1 MQADSAIIA
10 ISFLLYCLA
19 FYNCYRVLG
28 ARHSPAA
35 SISWIWANLTI
46 PVIGVPAYWLFGTG
60 RLRDYPGY
68 PEPQHREEAKT
79 QLCQLSPTFNEF
91 SNIFSK
97 FGKVFTPSPSK
108 VCLLKDGNTTFS
120 AIFDAINSAQS
131 YILVQ
136 YYILRSDRLGLE
148 LKELLISKA
157 REGLLVY
164 VLYDD
169 MGSFWLSR
177 QYIKDLRRAGVNTA
191 TFLPVFSLK
200 RFYLMN
206 YRNHRKLVVVD
217 GNVAF
222 TGGLNLGEEYAASRF
237 GKQRYWRDTHM
248 SISGQSVK
256 QLEAIFLGDWEYSTG
271 NKIRDRLKSP
281 NIAQTKSP
289 NKQIPTFEQN
299 ILVVP
304 SGPYDQTNIGM
315 LLFMQII
322 HGARKKLWVS
332 TPYFVP
338 DEALQKGLEL
348 AVLKGVEVKI
358 LLPKHSEQHL
368 VHWVTLS
375 YAEQMQRLGVK
386 VYLYE
391 KGFIHQKVILID
403 DDAAFVGTSNFDNR
417 TLYLNCELMLG
428 VFGNEF
434 NKQIKLMLKADF
446 ESAKVFSA
454 KKDRLIRKLIRLRAN
469 GARLLA
475 PLL

>member
-1 MQADSAIIA
+1 M
-10 ISFLLYCLA
+10 
-19 FYNCYRVLG
+19 G
-28 ARHSPAA
+28 K
-35 SISWIWANLTI
+35 
-46 PVIGVPAYWLFGTG
+46 
-60 RLRDYPGY
+60 LRDYPGY
-68 PEPQHREEAKT
+68 PEPQDLDA
-79 QLCQLSPTFNEF
+79 LPSPELDYSNSSIAEF
-91 SNIFSK
+91 ARIFSK
-97 FGKVFTPSPSK
+97 FGSIFIPFSSR
-108 VCLLKDGNTTFS
+108 VCLLKDGTSTFS
-120 AIFDAINSAQS
+120 AIFDAINSGKH

-157 REGLLVY
+157 REGLQVFL
-164 VLYDD
+164 LYDD
-169 MGSFWLSR
+169 MGSFWLSK
-177 QYIKDLRRAGVNTA
+177 QYIKDLRLAGVHTA

-222 TGGLNLGEEYAASRF
+222 TGGLNVGEEYAASRF
-237 GKQRYWRDTHM
+237 GRHRYWRDTHM
-248 SISGQSVK
+248 SITGKSVK
-256 QLEAIFLGDWEYSTG
+256 QIESIFVGDWEFSTG
-271 NKIRDRLKSP
+271 KKILNKLE
-281 NIAQTKSP
+281 
-289 NKQIPTFEQN
+289 KQKGKAETSKPTTQMSSFEQG

-322 HGARKKLWVS
+322 HGAKKKLWVS

-348 AVLKGVEVKI
+348 AVLKGIEVKI
-358 LLPKHSEQHL
+358 LLPKLSEQLL

-375 YAEQMQRLGVK
+375 YAEQMQRAGVQ

-403 DDAAFVGTSNFDNR
+403 DDVAFVGTSNFDNR

-428 VFGNEF
+428 VFGEEF
-434 NKQIKLMLKADF
+434 NKQIKSMLEDDF
-446 ESAKVFSA
+446 KNAKVFSP

>member
-1 MQADSAIIA
+1 MRAETAIIA
-10 ISFLLYCLA
+10 ISFLLYGLA

-35 SISWIWANLTI
+35 SISWIWANLSI
-46 PVIGVPAYWLFGTG
+46 PIIGVPAYWLFGMG

-68 PEPQHREEAKT
+68 PEPKIQEPPLKPEERPGSSIA
-79 QLCQLSPTFNEF
+79 EF
-91 SNIFSK
+91 SKIFAK
-97 FGKVFTPSPSK
+97 FGTVFAPFSCKVR
-108 VCLLKDGNTTFS
+108 LLKDGTSTFS
-120 AIFDAINSAQS
+120 AIFDAINAGRS

-157 REGLLVY
+157 REGLQVY
-164 VLYDD
+164 LLYDD
-169 MGSFWLSR
+169 MGSFWLSK
-177 QYIKDLRRAGVNTA
+177 QYIRDLRLAGVHTA
-191 TFLPVFSLK
+191 TFLPVFNLK

-217 GNVAF
+217 GHIAF
-222 TGGLNLGEEYAASRF
+222 TGGLNVGEEYAASRF
-237 GKQRYWRDTHM
+237 GRHRYWRDTHM
-248 SISGQSVK
+248 SIMGESAK
-256 QLEAIFLGDWEYSTG
+256 QLVATFVGDWEFSTG
-271 NKIRDRLKSP
+271 QKILDRLEDP
-281 NIAQTKSP
+281 EY
-289 NKQIPTFEQN
+289 PTESGNHSFSQD

-322 HGARKKLWVS
+322 HGAKKKLWVS

-348 AVLKGVEVKI
+348 SVLKGIEVKI
-358 LLPKHSEQHL
+358 LLPKHSEQKL

-375 YAEQMQRLGVK
+375 YAEQMQRAGVQ

-403 DDAAFVGTSNFDNR
+403 DDVAFVGTSNFDNR

-428 VFGNEF
+428 VFGEEF
-434 NKQIKLMLKADF
+434 NKQIKLMLKDDF
-446 ESAKVFSA
+446 KSAKVFSP
-454 KKDRLIRKLIRLRAN
+454 KKDRLIRKLVRLRAN

>member
-1 MQADSAIIA
+1 MQADPAIIA

-19 FYNCYRVLG
+19 FHNCYRILG

-46 PVIGVPAYWLFGTG
+46 PIIGVPAYWLFGMG

-68 PEPQHREEAKT
+68 PKPRLSKPRLLPEESINGA
-79 QLCQLSPTFNEF
+79 PIGEF
-91 SNIFSK
+91 SKIFAT
-97 FGKVFTPSPSK
+97 FGDVFLPAPCKVR
-108 VCLLKDGNTTFS
+108 LLKDGSSTFS
-120 AIFDAINSAQS
+120 AIFDAINSGRS

-157 REGLLVY
+157 REGLKVFL
-164 VLYDD
+164 LYDD
-169 MGSFWLSR
+169 MGSFWLSK
-177 QYIKDLRRAGVNTA
+177 QYIKDLRLAGVHTA
-191 TFLPVFSLK
+191 TFLPVLSLK

-217 GNVAF
+217 GQIAF
-222 TGGLNLGEEYAASRF
+222 TGGLNVGEEYAASRF
-237 GKQRYWRDTHM
+237 GRHRYWRDTHM
-248 SISGQSVK
+248 SISGESVK
-256 QLEAIFLGDWEYSTG
+256 QLVSIFVGDWEYST
-271 NKIRDRLKSP
+271 NQKIMDQLIEPETSSSC
-281 NIAQTKSP
+281 NTSIG
-289 NKQIPTFEQN
+289 FEQN

-304 SGPYDQTNIGM
+304 SGPYDSTNIGM

-322 HGARKKLWVS
+322 HGAKKKLWVS

-348 AVLKGVEVKI
+348 AVLKGIEVKI
-358 LLPKHSEQHL
+358 LLPKHSEQML

-375 YAEQMQRLGVK
+375 YAEQMQRAGVQ

-403 DDAAFVGTSNFDNR
+403 EDVAFVGTSNFDNR

-428 VFGNEF
+428 IFGQEF
-434 NKQIKLMLKADF
+434 NKQVKSMLNDDF
-446 ESAKVFSA
+446 RSAKVFTP
-454 KKDRLIRKLIRLRAN
+454 KKDRLIRKLVRLRAN

>member
-1 MQADSAIIA
+1 M
-10 ISFLLYCLA
+10 
-19 FYNCYRVLG
+19 G
-28 ARHSPAA
+28 K
-35 SISWIWANLTI
+35 
-46 PVIGVPAYWLFGTG
+46 
-60 RLRDYPGY
+60 LRDYPGY
-68 PEPQHREEAKT
+68 PEPQDLDA
-79 QLCQLSPTFNEF
+79 LPSPELDYSNSSIAEF
-91 SNIFSK
+91 ARIFSK
-97 FGKVFTPSPSK
+97 FGSIFIPFSSR
-108 VCLLKDGNTTFS
+108 VCLLKDGTSTFS
-120 AIFDAINSAQS
+120 AIFDAINSGKH

-157 REGLLVY
+157 REGLQVFL
-164 VLYDD
+164 LYDD
-169 MGSFWLSR
+169 MGSFWLSK
-177 QYIKDLRRAGVNTA
+177 QYIKDLRLAGVHTA

-222 TGGLNLGEEYAASRF
+222 TGGLNVGEEYAASRF
-237 GKQRYWRDTHM
+237 GRHRYWRDTHM
-248 SISGQSVK
+248 SITGKSVK
-256 QLEAIFLGDWEYSTG
+256 QIESIFVGDWEFSTG
-271 NKIRDRLKSP
+271 KKILNKLE
-281 NIAQTKSP
+281 
-289 NKQIPTFEQN
+289 KQKGKAETSKPTTQMSSFEQG

-322 HGARKKLWVS
+322 HGAKKKLWVS

-348 AVLKGVEVKI
+348 AVLKGIEVKI
-358 LLPKHSEQHL
+358 LLPKLSEQLL

-375 YAEQMQRLGVK
+375 YAEQMQRAGVQ

-403 DDAAFVGTSNFDNR
+403 DDVAFVGTSNFDNR

-428 VFGNEF
+428 VFGEEF
-434 NKQIKLMLKADF
+434 NKQIKSMLKDDF
-446 ESAKVFSA
+446 KNAKVFSP